1 MLTQYINIEWKIN
14 MNGNTDAVHKLN
26 IVKDYSYRE
35 LEFLIQFLEN
45 GLLCDLLGQPY
56 THERLKD
63 LAFRYDHPDE
73 YRSTGTETANGN
85 KNFIRLINMNPNISP
100 EFKLKWISEIIGGNN
115 ERR

>member
-1 MLTQYINIEWKIN
+1 
-14 MNGNTDAVHKLN
+14 MNTNPEDIHKLD

-56 THERLKD
+56 THERLRE

-73 YRSTGTETANGN
+73 YRSTGTETTKGN
-85 KNFIRLINMNPNISP
+85 KNFIRLINTNPNISP
-100 EFKLKWISEIIGGNN
+100 EFKAKWISEIMGDNS
-115 ERR
+115 